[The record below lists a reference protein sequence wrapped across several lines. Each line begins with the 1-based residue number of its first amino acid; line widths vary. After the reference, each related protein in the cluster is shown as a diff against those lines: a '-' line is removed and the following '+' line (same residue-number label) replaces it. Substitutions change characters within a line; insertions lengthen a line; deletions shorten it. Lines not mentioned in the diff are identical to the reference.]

1 MTGYGGFEG
10 PRRSPRRTRGRS
22 PSPPVP
28 AAAPPPPAPRMAEGR
43 PSRFYNS
50 PATLR
55 CLLEATANHKAMCPP
70 KRQGQERLDAVNKE
84 LHAYRAADYPF
95 GFSVSRKTME
105 THVNSALED
114 YKKRIAADK
123 YATGTDAKNNK
134 WLDDMCCTILE
145 TISEAARGQGETFLT
160 RGL

>member
-1 MTGYGGFEG
+1 
-10 PRRSPRRTRGRS
+10 
-22 PSPPVP
+22 
-28 AAAPPPPAPRMAEGR
+28 MAEGR